1 MKIKQDLS
9 IGKNLKNLR
18 IHAQLTQES
27 VAQKLQ
33 LFGCGTTWAVYAQ
46 MEAGK
51 YNIRISELLALKEIF
66 KCEFNDFFAD
76 LPSIEKLLET
86 NLNEHE

>member
-18 IHAQLTQES
+18 VNAQLTQEA

-33 LFGCGTTWAVYAQ
+33 LFGCETTRAVYAQ
-46 MEAGK
+46 METGK
-51 YNIRISELLALKEIF
+51 YNIRVSELLALKEIF
-66 KCEFNDFFAD
+66 QCEFNDFFAE
-76 LPSIEKLLET
+76 LPTIEQILES
-86 NLNEHE
+86 NLKERK